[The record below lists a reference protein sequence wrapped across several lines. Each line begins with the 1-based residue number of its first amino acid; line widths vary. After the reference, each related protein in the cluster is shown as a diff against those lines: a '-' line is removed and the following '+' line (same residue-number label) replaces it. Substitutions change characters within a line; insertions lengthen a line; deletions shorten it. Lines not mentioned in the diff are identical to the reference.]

1 MSNPFRK
8 KTHELTEIERM
19 KDRARQIK
27 NMENQ
32 VKDLK
37 QELAITRKRMNDM
50 VDTAQN
56 YEWLRQQELMLM
68 TTDGVKYLKGE
79 DLDEYIKNNRP
90 PLQQSWLDH
99 MAIKMQQAIDTGAL
113 RALVDEAHVTDAFT
127 YTTNGRMIY
136 GTDRTDDD
144 GERRARLSAQ
154 RNA

>member
-37 QELAITRKRMNDM
+37 QMLALERRRNDM
-50 VDTAQN
+50 ASAKSNAYD
-56 YEWLRQQELMLM
+56 WLREQELMLM

-79 DLDEYIKNNRP
+79 DLDAYVDAHRAPIQESWLNHMATK
-90 PLQQSWLDH
+90 LQQS
-99 MAIKMQQAIDTGAL
+99 IDAGVVQTW
-113 RALVDEAHVTDAFT
+113 VDETHATDAFT
-127 YTTNGRMIY
+127 YTTNGRVLY
-136 GTDRTDDD
+136 GNDT
-144 GERRARLSAQ
+144 GKEG
-154 RNA
+154 